1 MSKKTRRKAAKPARP
16 SQPPPHEPAAPAN
29 ALASVWRRGGL
40 WIALGLF
47 VFANIALR
55 VVDANRADRSAFV
68 TIVFLTLL
76 SIGLAIGYGL
86 EYALTRR
93 RAALEGWDAKR
104 WKAWQDG
111 R

>member
-1 MSKKTRRKAAKPARP
+1 MSKKTRRKAAQKTA
-16 SQPPPHEPAAPAN
+16 PHAPTPTRSSG
-29 ALASVWRRGGL
+29 LASLWRRAGL

-55 VVDANRADRSAFV
+55 VLDNNRIESTAFV
-68 TIVFLTLL
+68 TIAFLTLL

-93 RAALEGWDAKR
+93 RATLEGWDAQRWKR
-104 WKAWQDG
+104 WLDG
-111 R
+111 H